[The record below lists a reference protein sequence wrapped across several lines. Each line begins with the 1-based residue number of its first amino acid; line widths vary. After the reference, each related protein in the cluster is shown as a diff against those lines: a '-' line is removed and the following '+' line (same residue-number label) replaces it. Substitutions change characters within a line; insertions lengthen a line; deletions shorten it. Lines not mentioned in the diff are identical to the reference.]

1 MFRVSFLKKRKRF
14 EPASVV
20 PDDEPDDP
28 NQITELELTKVDRYD
43 IVAKIGSGGMGIVYK
58 AIDRERDMT
67 VAIKVLL
74 RRYDV
79 DRKGRKKDYLG
90 REVMVAAS
98 LSHPNIIRLHKE
110 IIVQPDREGNM
121 RRCLLM
127 EYVDGS
133 SLRKHIEDQDL
144 TLKQRT
150 DICKKLCMGLMF
162 LHQNN
167 VVHRDIKPEN
177 FLLTRD
183 LTQVKICDFGL
194 SMVTSGLRGL
204 FDKEGGGTRKYMSPE
219 QLRKKRL
226 DARSDIFSFG
236 ITMYELLTGRHPCS
250 GDTPGET
257 PKEALRKI
265 MNPKF
270 RFENPSKRNQQIS
283 PALDRIVLKAL
294 RRDPNHRY
302 QSVAELLLDLER
314 IGESRI

>member
-1 MFRVSFLKKRKRF
+1 MFKVPFLKKHKRL
-14 EPASVV
+14 EAAGVMQ
-20 PDDEPDDP
+20 DDEQPVDP
-28 NQITELELTKVDRYD
+28 NQITELELTKVDHYD

-58 AIDRERDMT
+58 AIDRERDLT

-74 RRYDV
+74 PRYD
-79 DRKGRKKDYLG
+79 DRRGRKKDYLG
-90 REVMVAAS
+90 REVMIAAS
-98 LSHPNIIRLHKE
+98 LSHPNIIRLHRE
-110 IIVQPDREGNM
+110 IIVQPDRAGNM

-133 SLRKHIEDQDL
+133 SLRKHISDQDL
-144 TLKQRT
+144 TLKQRV

-194 SMVTSGLRGL
+194 SKVTSGLRGW
-204 FDKEGGGTRKYMSPE
+204 FEKEAGGTRKYMSPE
-219 QLRKKRL
+219 QLKKRRL

-236 ITMYELLTGRHPCS
+236 ITMYELLTGTHPCT
-250 GDTPGET
+250 GDDN
-257 PKEALRKI
+257 KNQLRQI
-265 MNPKF
+265 VDPKF
-270 RFENPSKRNQQIS
+270 RFDSPSKRNQQIS
-283 PALDRIVLKAL
+283 TALDRIVLKAL

-302 QSVAELLLDLER
+302 QSVAEILLDLER